1 MSLSLVLAC
10 GWLVLTNLLGM
21 IPSKRNHW
29 PQAYAMIALGL
40 PLLGLVFWQHGVWM
54 ALLFL
59 AAAMSVLRWPVIYL
73 GRWVR
78 RKLGR
83 G

>member
-1 MSLSLVLAC
+1 MSLSVVLAC
-10 GWLVLTNLLGM
+10 AWLVLTNLLGM
-21 IPSKRNHW
+21 LPSKRNHW

-40 PLLGLVFWQHGVWM
+40 PVLGLLLWQHGVWM

-59 AAAMSVLRWPVIYL
+59 AAALSVLRWPVIYL
-73 GRWVR
+73 GRWLR

>member
-1 MSLSLVLAC
+1 MSLSVILAC

-40 PLLGLVFWQHGVWM
+40 PCWACCSGSTG
-54 ALLFL
+54 
-59 AAAMSVLRWPVIYL
+59 S
-73 GRWVR
+73 G
-78 RKLGR
+78 
-83 G
+83 